1 MDILKNGVYA
11 HSSIQRTRCKY
22 MKNLFVIFCFLLC
35 LPGALIAQ
43 TAGNVTHERLMND
56 ADGKNWLSWG
66 RTYKEQR
73 FSPLTEINDTNIDE
87 LGLAWYFDL
96 DTFRGVE
103 GTPIVVDG
111 VMYLTSAWTITYALD
126 AKTGELLWQYD
137 PQTPREWGR
146 YACCGPVSRGLAV
159 WEGVVIIGT
168 LDGRLIGLDA
178 ATGKEIWVSQT
189 TDMEWPYTITGA
201 PRVFNGTVVVGNGG
215 ADFGVRGMVTAWD
228 AHTGAFKWR
237 FYTVPGNPADGFE
250 NDAMRMAAET
260 WNGEW
265 WSLGGGGTVWD
276 SIIYD
281 PELNLVY
288 IGTGN
293 GSPLAVEFRSP
304 GGGDNLFLASIVA
317 LDLDTGDYVWHY
329 QEVPGEKWD
338 YTATQPMMLAELEL
352 FGEERKVIMQA
363 PKNGFFYVLDRATG
377 ELLSAR
383 EFVPN
388 TWASHIDMLTGR
400 PVINPD
406 ADFDTETA
414 FFTPGPGG
422 GHNWEPMSYSPITG
436 LVYFTVQEDWIS
448 LSVAREFTPKKFRS
462 NPAWGFETD
471 PAKRAEYNRLMI
483 ERREAWLTAWDP
495 VRQRE
500 AWRVPHSDVGSG
512 GALATAGNIV
522 VQGSI
527 DRDFVIYRATD
538 GVKLWS
544 MPIQT
549 VALAGPISY
558 EVDGEQYIA
567 VNAGWGGGRAIVAR
581 ASGNNF
587 PISPARTLV
596 FKLGATGQL
605 PPMETLTQQMP
616 EQPPPVTASEDDIQA
631 GARLFNETCARCHG
645 QDAVGGQ
652 KDLRFLTA
660 ESHRNFN
667 MVVLEGTL
675 VEKGMAAF
683 DDILSTSD
691 VNAIHAYVIARA
703 NESWGIDMPPQEDGE

>member
-1 MDILKNGVYA
+1 MMKILNVTSTA
-11 HSSIQRTRCKY
+11 T
-22 MKNLFVIFCFLLC
+22 CFLLFTFSLEHAC
-35 LPGALIAQ
+35 AQ
-43 TAGNVTHERLMND
+43 GNVTHERLMD
-56 ADGKNWLSWG
+56 ESDGKNWLSWG

-73 FSPLTEINDTNIDE
+73 FSPLTQINDNNVDQ
-87 LGLAWYFDL
+87 LGLDWYFDL
-96 DTFRGVE
+96 ETFRGVE

-111 VMYLTSAWTITYALD
+111 VMYLTSAWTMTYALD
-126 AKTGELLWQYD
+126 AKTGELLWEYD

-159 WEGVVIIGT
+159 WEGKVIIGT

-178 ATGKEIWVSQT
+178 GTGEEVWVAQT
-189 TDMEWPYTITGA
+189 TDKEWPYTITGA

-215 ADFGVRGMVTAWD
+215 ADFGVRGVVSAWD
-228 AHTGAFKWR
+228 AHTGEFKWR

-265 WSLGGGGTVWD
+265 WTLGGGGTVWD
-276 SIIYD
+276 SIVYD

-293 GSPLAVEFRSP
+293 GSPLAAEFRSP

-317 LDLDTGDYVWHY
+317 LDLESGDYVWHY

-352 FGEERKVIMQA
+352 FGEQRKVIMQA
-363 PKNGFFYVLDRATG
+363 PKNGFFYMLDRATG

-400 PVINPD
+400 PVINPT
-406 ADFDTETA
+406 ADFGTETA
-414 FFTPGPGG
+414 LYTPGPGG

-436 LVYFTVQEDWIS
+436 LVYFTVQEDWIA

-471 PAKRAEYNRLMI
+471 PEKRAENARLMN
-483 ERREAWLTAWDP
+483 ERRQAWLTAWDP
-495 VRQRE
+495 VKQRE

-522 VQGSI
+522 AQGSI

-538 GVKLWS
+538 GEKLWS

-549 VALAGPISY
+549 VALAGPVSY

-567 VNAGWGGGRAIVAR
+567 VNAGWGGGRAQVAR

-587 PISPARTLV
+587 QIAPARMLV
-596 FKLGATGQL
+596 FKLGGDETLPPLEALTTTL
-605 PPMETLTQQMP
+605 PPMPPALTAT
-616 EQPPPVTASEDDIQA
+616 EQEVSM
-631 GARLFNETCARCHG
+631 GAQLFNETCSRCHG
-645 QDAVGGQ
+645 QDAIGGQ
-652 KDLRFLTA
+652 KDLRFMSLETH
-660 ESHRNFN
+660 EDFN
-667 MVVLEGTL
+667 TIVLEGTL

-683 DDILSTSD
+683 ADILD
-691 VNAIHAYVIARA
+691 EGEVNAIHAYLIARA
-703 NESWGIDMPPQEDGE
+703 NESWGNDLDQPTEAE

>member
-1 MDILKNGVYA
+1 M
-11 HSSIQRTRCKY
+11 
-22 MKNLFVIFCFLLC
+22 
-35 LPGALIAQ
+35 
-43 TAGNVTHERLMND
+43 
-56 ADGKNWLSWG
+56 
-66 RTYKEQR
+66 
-73 FSPLTEINDTNIDE
+73 
-87 LGLAWYFDL
+87 
-96 DTFRGVE
+96 
-103 GTPIVVDG
+103 
-111 VMYLTSAWTITYALD
+111 
-126 AKTGELLWQYD
+126 
-137 PQTPREWGR
+137 
-146 YACCGPVSRGLAV
+146 
-159 WEGVVIIGT
+159 
-168 LDGRLIGLDA
+168 
-178 ATGKEIWVSQT
+178 
-189 TDMEWPYTITGA
+189 
-201 PRVFNGTVVVGNGG
+201 
-215 ADFGVRGMVTAWD
+215 
-228 AHTGAFKWR
+228 
-237 FYTVPGNPADGFE
+237 
-250 NDAMRMAAET
+250 
-260 WNGEW
+260 
-265 WSLGGGGTVWD
+265 
-276 SIIYD
+276 
-281 PELNLVY
+281 NLVY

-352 FGEERKVIMQA
+352 YGEMRKVIMQA

-400 PVINPD
+400 PVINPN
-406 ADFDTETA
+406 ADFGTESA

-422 GHNWEPMSYSPITG
+422 GHNWEPMSYSPLTG

-538 GVKLWS
+538 GEKLWS

-616 EQPPPVTASEDDIQA
+616 EQPPPVTASEDEIQA

-652 KDLRFLTA
+652 KDLRFLSA
-660 ESHRNFN
+660 DSHRNFN
-667 MVVLEGTL
+667 TVVLEGTL

-703 NESWGIDMPPQEDGE
+703 NES